1 MNTRLYTLLWSALLA
16 ACFVLGGVAHAAD
29 PAVGAL
35 SPGDGTADD
44 APAGKAPGVVDDAGA
59 IYRVGVGDTIE
70 VRVVGE
76 KDLTGTF
83 VVGPEGWLALPM
95 VGTVRVEGRT
105 AAQIAGQLTRVLASD
120 FLVDPQV
127 SVRVKEH
134 ASRPVQVLGAVRK
147 PGTYYLSKPTRLV
160 EVLAEAGGVLNDK
173 SSSEIRVNHADGA
186 ESLVVVLEELL
197 VSGKG
202 NVLLRAGDVVNV
214 LEGKVVYVNGE
225 VGKPGAVAW
234 KGGITVTRALA
245 LAGGVKATANQRKA
259 YILRGGEKVPINL
272 KRIFQAKDDDLVLR
286 PGDQVLVGESAL

>member
-1 MNTRLYTLLWSALLA
+1 MNSRLIKTLWTALVA
-16 ACFVLGGVAHAAD
+16 AWV
-29 PAVGAL
+29 AVGAPAWADDPAAAAL
-35 SPGDGTADD
+35 SAGEADD
-44 APAGKAPGVVDDAGA
+44 APADAVVDDAGD
-59 IYRVGVGDTIE
+59 IYRIGPGDTLV

-76 KDLTGTF
+76 SDLTGSF
-83 VVGPEGWLALPM
+83 VVGPEGWLSLPM
-95 VGTVRVEGRT
+95 VGTMRVDGRT
-105 AAQIAGQLTRVLASD
+105 AAQVAGKLGRVLAKD

-127 SVRVKEH
+127 SVRVEQH
-134 ASRPVQVLGAVRK
+134 ASRPVQVLGAVRE

-160 EVLAEAGGVLNDK
+160 ELLAQAGGVLNDK
-173 SSSEIRVNHADGA
+173 SSSEVRVNHADGEA
-186 ESLVVVLEELL
+186 SLVVQLEELL
-197 VSGKG
+197 VTGEG
-202 NVLLRAGDVVNV
+202 NVLLRSGDVVNV

-272 KRIFQAKDDDLVLR
+272 RRIFQAKDDDPVLR